1 MTDRREGAGG
11 MKRIAVVTS
20 GGDAPGMNA
29 AVRALV
35 RTAAAEQV
43 EVLGVRDGFAGL
55 LASRFELLDSRSVAG
70 ILMRGGTFLGSTRFP
85 QFHERAT
92 QEEAIAR
99 LGDAGVEGLVVVGG
113 NGSQQGT
120 LALHRLDF
128 PAVGIASTIDND
140 LALTETTI
148 GVDTALNTAVE
159 CIDRLK
165 DTATSH
171 QRAFLVEVMGRN
183 SGYLAMMAAIA
194 SGAELAMVP
203 ERPVDLEVVA
213 EDVRANYARG
223 KRHYIVVVAEG
234 AHPGARDLADYLSS
248 HPSGFEARL
257 SVLGHVQRGG
267 SPTVRDRVLASRFGA
282 GATRALLA
290 GRTGVIVGL
299 VEGLLTEIPLEDA
312 LVPCNKVTPE
322 MLALADVL
330 AR

>member
-1 MTDRREGAGG
+1 MR
-11 MKRIAVVTS
+11 RIAVVTS

-29 AVRALV
+29 AVRAVV
-35 RTAAAEQV
+35 RAAAAEQI
-43 EVLGVRDGFAGL
+43 EVVGIRDGFTGL
-55 LASRFELLDSRSVAG
+55 LASRFQPLDSGAVAG
-70 ILMRGGTFLGSTRFP
+70 ILLRGGTILGSTRFP
-85 QFHERAT
+85 QFRERAT
-92 QEEAIAR
+92 QEQAAER
-99 LGDAGVEGLVVVGG
+99 LRDAGVEGIAVIGG

-120 LALHRLDF
+120 LALSRLGF

-140 LALTETTI
+140 LAVTEATI

-171 QRAFLVEVMGRN
+171 QRAFLVEVMGRD
-183 SGYLAMMAAIA
+183 SGYLAVMAAIA

-213 EDVRANYARG
+213 EDIRATYARG

-234 AHPGARDLADYLSS
+234 AHPGAHDLADYLSS

-267 SPTVRDRVLASRFGA
+267 APTARDRVLASRFGA
-282 GATRALLA
+282 GALRALAAGRSGVVVGLA
-290 GRTGVIVGL
+290 GGDL
-299 VEGLLTEIPLEDA
+299 AEIPLEEA
-312 LVPCNKVTPE
+312 LAPCNKVTEE

>member
-1 MTDRREGAGG
+1 MTGG
-11 MKRIAVVTS
+11 MRRIAVVTS
-20 GGDAPGMNA
+20 GGDAPGMSA

-35 RTAAAEQV
+35 RAAAAEQV
-43 EVLGVRDGFAGL
+43 EVLGIRDGFAGL
-55 LASRFELLDSRSVAG
+55 LADRFEPLDSRSVAG
-70 ILMRGGTFLGSTRFP
+70 ILLRGGTILGSTRFP

-92 QEEAIAR
+92 QEEAVTR
-99 LGDAGVEGLVVVGG
+99 LHKAGVEGLAVIGG

-120 LALHRLDF
+120 LALHQLGF
-128 PAVGIASTIDND
+128 AAVGIASTIDND
-140 LALTETTI
+140 LAVTEATI

-194 SGAELAMVP
+194 AGAELAMVP

-213 EDVRANYARG
+213 EDVRATYARG
-223 KRHYIVVVAEG
+223 KRHYIVVIAEG

-257 SVLGHVQRGG
+257 SVLGHLQRGG
-267 SPTVRDRVLASRFGA
+267 TPTVRDRVLASRCGA
-282 GATRALLA
+282 GAVRALLA
-290 GRTGVIVGL
+290 GHSGVVVGL
-299 VEGLLTEIPLEDA
+299 AEGLLAEIPLADA
-312 LVPCNKVTPE
+312 LTPCNKVTPE

>member
-1 MTDRREGAGG
+1 MR
-11 MKRIAVVTS
+11 RIAVVTS

-29 AVRALV
+29 AVRAVV
-35 RTAAAEQV
+35 RAAAAEQI
-43 EVLGVRDGFAGL
+43 EVVGIRDGFTGVLAG
-55 LASRFELLDSRSVAG
+55 RFAPLDSRAVAG
-70 ILMRGGTFLGSTRFP
+70 ILVRGGTILGTTRFP
-85 QFHERAT
+85 QFRERAT
-92 QEEAIAR
+92 QEQAAAR
-99 LGDAGVEGLVVVGG
+99 LLEAGIEGIVVIGG

-120 LALHRLDF
+120 LALHKLGF
-128 PAVGIASTIDND
+128 PAVGVASTIDND
-140 LALTETTI
+140 LAVTEATI

-171 QRAFLVEVMGRN
+171 QRAFLVEVMGRD
-183 SGYLAMMAAIA
+183 SGYLAVMAAIA
-194 SGAELAMVP
+194 TGAELAMVP

-213 EDVRANYARG
+213 EDIRATYAKG

-234 AHPGARDLADYLSS
+234 ARPGARDLADYLSS

-267 SPTVRDRVLASRFGA
+267 TPTARDRVLASRFGA
-282 GATRALLA
+282 GALRALAAGRSGVVVGLA
-290 GRTGVIVGL
+290 GGEL
-299 VEGLLTEIPLEDA
+299 AEIPLEDA
-312 LVPCNKVTPE
+312 LASCNKVTEE

>member
-1 MTDRREGAGG
+1 

-35 RTAAAEQV
+35 RAADAEQV
-43 EVLGVRDGFAGL
+43 EVLGIRNGFSGL
-55 LASRFELLDSRSVAG
+55 VQGLFDPLDTRAVAG
-70 ILMRGGTFLGSTRFP
+70 ILQRGGTILGSTRFP
-85 QFHERAT
+85 QFRERGV
-92 QEEAIAR
+92 QEAAVAR
-99 LGDAGVEGLVVVGG
+99 LSDAGIEGLVVIGG

-120 LALHRLDF
+120 LALHRLGF

-140 LALTETTI
+140 LAVTETTI

-183 SGYLAMMAAIA
+183 SGYLAIMAAVA

-203 ERPVDLEVVA
+203 ERPADLEVVA
-213 EDVRANYARG
+213 EDVRATYARG
-223 KRHYIVVVAEG
+223 KRHYIVVIAEG
-234 AHPGARDLADYLSS
+234 AHPGTRDLAEYLSS
-248 HPSGFEARL
+248 HPSGFDARL

-267 SPTVRDRVLASRFGA
+267 SPTARDRVLASRFGL
-282 GATRALLA
+282 GALRALFA
-290 GRTGVIVGL
+290 GRSGVVIGRVRGL
-299 VEGLLTEIPLEDA
+299 TADIPLEDA

-322 MLALADVL
+322 MLALVDVL

>member
-1 MTDRREGAGG
+1 

-43 EVLGVRDGFAGL
+43 EVLGIHDGFAGL
-55 LASRFELLDSRSVAG
+55 LADRFEPLDSHSVAG
-70 ILMRGGTFLGSTRFP
+70 ILQRGGTILGSTRFP
-85 QFHERAT
+85 QFRERSI
-92 QEEAIAR
+92 QEEAVAR
-99 LGDAGVEGLVVVGG
+99 LKNAGVDGLVVIGG

-120 LALHRLDF
+120 KALHQMGF

-140 LALTETTI
+140 LAVTEATI
-148 GVDTALNTAVE
+148 GVDTALNTALE

-194 SGAELAMVP
+194 AGAELAMVP

-213 EDVRANYARG
+213 EDVRASYAHG

-234 AHPGARDLADYLSS
+234 AHPGAQDLAEYLDS

-267 SPTVRDRVLASRFGA
+267 SPTARDRVLASRFGA
-282 GATRALLA
+282 GAVRALLS
-290 GRTGVIVGL
+290 GHSGIVIGL
-299 VEGLLTEIPLEDA
+299 MEGLLAEISLNDA

>member
-1 MTDRREGAGG
+1 MRQ
-11 MKRIAVVTS
+11 IAVVTS

-35 RTAAAEQV
+35 RAAAAEQI
-43 EVLGVRDGFAGL
+43 EVVGIRDGFTGL
-55 LASRFELLDSRSVAG
+55 LAGRFEPLDSRAVAG
-70 ILMRGGTFLGSTRFP
+70 ILLRGGTMLGSTRFP
-85 QFHERAT
+85 QFREGSI
-92 QEEAIAR
+92 QEQAADRLREAGIEGIA
-99 LGDAGVEGLVVVGG
+99 VIGG

-120 LALHRLDF
+120 LALHRLGF

-140 LALTETTI
+140 LAVTEATI

-171 QRAFLVEVMGRN
+171 QRAFLVEVMGRD

-194 SGAELAMVP
+194 TGAELAMVP

-213 EDVRANYARG
+213 EDIRATYARG

-234 AHPGARDLADYLSS
+234 ARPGARDLAGYLSS

-267 SPTVRDRVLASRFGA
+267 TPTARDRVLAGRFGA
-282 GATRALLA
+282 GALRALAAGRSGVVVGLA
-290 GRTGVIVGL
+290 GGEL
-299 VEGLLTEIPLEDA
+299 AEIPLEDA
-312 LVPCNKVTPE
+312 LAPCNKVTPE

>member
-1 MTDRREGAGG
+1 MR
-11 MKRIAVVTS
+11 RIAVVTS

-29 AVRALV
+29 AVRAVV
-35 RTAAAEQV
+35 RAAAAEQI
-43 EVLGVRDGFAGL
+43 EVVGIRDGFTGL
-55 LASRFELLDSRSVAG
+55 LASRFQPLDSGAVAG
-70 ILMRGGTFLGSTRFP
+70 ILLRGGTILGSTRFP
-85 QFHERAT
+85 QFRERAT
-92 QEEAIAR
+92 QEQAAER
-99 LGDAGVEGLVVVGG
+99 LRDAGVEGIAVIGG

-120 LALHRLDF
+120 LALSRLGF

-140 LALTETTI
+140 LAVTEATI

-171 QRAFLVEVMGRN
+171 QRAFLVEVMGRD
-183 SGYLAMMAAIA
+183 SGYLAVMAAIA

-213 EDVRANYARG
+213 EDVRATYARG

-234 AHPGARDLADYLSS
+234 AHPGAHDLADYLSS

-267 SPTVRDRVLASRFGA
+267 APTARDRVLASRFGA
-282 GATRALLA
+282 GALRALAAGRSGVVVGLA
-290 GRTGVIVGL
+290 GGDL
-299 VEGLLTEIPLEDA
+299 AEIPLEDA
-312 LVPCNKVTPE
+312 LAPCNKVTEE

>member
-1 MTDRREGAGG
+1 MR
-11 MKRIAVVTS
+11 RIAVVTS

-29 AVRALV
+29 AVRAVV
-35 RTAAAEQV
+35 RAASAEQI
-43 EVLGVRDGFAGL
+43 EVMGIRDGFTGL
-55 LASRFELLDSRSVAG
+55 LAGRFEPLDSRAVAG
-70 ILMRGGTFLGSTRFP
+70 ILLRGGTMLGSTRFP
-85 QFHERAT
+85 QFRERAI
-92 QEEAIAR
+92 QEQAAER
-99 LGDAGVEGLVVVGG
+99 LRAAGVEGIAVIGG

-120 LALHRLDF
+120 LALHRLGF
-128 PAVGIASTIDND
+128 PAVGVASTIDND
-140 LALTETTI
+140 LAVTEATI

-171 QRAFLVEVMGRN
+171 QRAFLVEVMGRD
-183 SGYLAMMAAIA
+183 SGYLAVMAAIA
-194 SGAELAMVP
+194 TGAELAMVP

-213 EDVRANYARG
+213 EDIRATYAKG

-234 AHPGARDLADYLSS
+234 ARPGARDLADYLSS

-267 SPTVRDRVLASRFGA
+267 TPTARDRVLASRFGA
-282 GATRALLA
+282 GALRALAA
-290 GRTGVIVGL
+290 GRSGVVVGL
-299 VEGLLTEIPLEDA
+299 ADGDLAEIPLEDA
-312 LVPCNKVTPE
+312 LAPCNKVTAE

>member
-1 MTDRREGAGG
+1 MR
-11 MKRIAVVTS
+11 RIAVITS

-35 RTAAAEQV
+35 RAAAAEQI
-43 EVLGVRDGFAGL
+43 EVVGIRDGFTGL
-55 LASRFELLDSRSVAG
+55 LASRFQPLDSGAVAG
-70 ILMRGGTFLGSTRFP
+70 ILLRGGTILGSTRFP
-85 QFHERAT
+85 QFRERAT
-92 QEEAIAR
+92 QEQAAER
-99 LGDAGVEGLVVVGG
+99 LRDAGVEGIAVIGG

-120 LALHRLDF
+120 LALSRLGF

-140 LALTETTI
+140 LAVTEATI

-171 QRAFLVEVMGRN
+171 QRAFLVEVMGRD
-183 SGYLAMMAAIA
+183 SGYLAVMAAIA

-213 EDVRANYARG
+213 EDIRATYARG

-234 AHPGARDLADYLSS
+234 AHPGAHDLADYLSS

-267 SPTVRDRVLASRFGA
+267 APTARDRVLASRFGA
-282 GATRALLA
+282 GALRALAAGRSGVVVGLA
-290 GRTGVIVGL
+290 GGDL
-299 VEGLLTEIPLEDA
+299 AEIPLEEA
-312 LVPCNKVTPE
+312 LAPCNKVTEE

>member
-1 MTDRREGAGG
+1 MQ
-11 MKRIAVVTS
+11 RIAVVTS

-35 RTAAAEQV
+35 RAAAAEQI
-43 EVLGVRDGFAGL
+43 EVVGIRDGFTGL
-55 LASRFELLDSRSVAG
+55 LAGRFEPLDSRAVAG
-70 ILMRGGTFLGSTRFP
+70 ILLRGGTILGSTRFP
-85 QFHERAT
+85 QFRERAT
-92 QEEAIAR
+92 QKQAAAR
-99 LGDAGVEGLVVVGG
+99 LRDAGIEGIAVIGG

-120 LALHRLDF
+120 LALHRLGF

-140 LALTETTI
+140 LAVTEATI

-171 QRAFLVEVMGRN
+171 QRAFLVEVMGGD

-194 SGAELAMVP
+194 TGAELAMVP

-213 EDVRANYARG
+213 EDIRATYARG

-234 AHPGARDLADYLSS
+234 ARPGARDLADYLSS

-267 SPTVRDRVLASRFGA
+267 TPTARDRVLAGRFGA
-282 GATRALLA
+282 GALRALAAGRSGVVVGLA
-290 GRTGVIVGL
+290 GGEL
-299 VEGLLTEIPLEDA
+299 AEIPLEDA
-312 LVPCNKVTPE
+312 LAPCNKVTPE

>member
-1 MTDRREGAGG
+1 

-35 RTAAAEQV
+35 RAATAEQI
-43 EVLGVRDGFAGL
+43 EVLGVRNGFSGLVAGD
-55 LASRFELLDSRSVAG
+55 FDLLDTRAVAG
-70 ILMRGGTFLGSTRFP
+70 IMQRGGTILGSTRYRKFS
-85 QFHERAT
+85 ERAT

-99 LGDAGVEGLVVVGG
+99 LADVGVDGLAVVGG

-120 LALHRLDF
+120 QALHRLGF

-140 LALTETTI
+140 LAVTETTI

-171 QRAFLVEVMGRN
+171 QRAFLVEVMGRD
-183 SGYLAMMAAIA
+183 SGYLAIMAAIA

-213 EDVRANYARG
+213 EDVRATYARG
-223 KRHYIVVVAEG
+223 KRHYIVIIAEG
-234 AHPGARDLADYLSS
+234 AHPGARDLADYLGS
-248 HPSGFEARL
+248 HPSGFDARL

-267 SPTVRDRVLASRFGA
+267 SPTVRDRVLASQFGA
-282 GATRALLA
+282 GAVRALA
-290 GRTGVIVGL
+290 GGRSGVVIGL
-299 VEGLLTEIPLEDA
+299 VGGALTEIPLADA
-312 LVPCNKVTPE
+312 LVPCNKVTPDL
-322 MLALADVL
+322 LALAGVL
-330 AR
+330 AC

>member
-1 MTDRREGAGG
+1 MR
-11 MKRIAVVTS
+11 RIAVVTS

-35 RTAAAEQV
+35 RAAAAEQI
-43 EVLGVRDGFAGL
+43 EVVGIRDGFTGL
-55 LASRFELLDSRSVAG
+55 LAGRFEPLDSRAVAG
-70 ILMRGGTFLGSTRFP
+70 ILVRGGTILGTTRFP
-85 QFHERAT
+85 QFRERAT
-92 QEEAIAR
+92 QEQAAAR
-99 LGDAGVEGLVVVGG
+99 LLEAGIEGIVVIGG

-120 LALHRLDF
+120 LALHKLGF
-128 PAVGIASTIDND
+128 PAVGVASTIDND
-140 LALTETTI
+140 LAVTEATI

-171 QRAFLVEVMGRN
+171 QRAFLVEVMGRD
-183 SGYLAMMAAIA
+183 SGYLAVMAAIA
-194 SGAELAMVP
+194 TGAELAMVP

-213 EDVRANYARG
+213 EDIRATYAKG

-234 AHPGARDLADYLSS
+234 ARPGARDLADYLSS

-267 SPTVRDRVLASRFGA
+267 TPTARDRVLASRFGA
-282 GATRALLA
+282 GALRALAAGRSGVVVGLA
-290 GRTGVIVGL
+290 GGEL
-299 VEGLLTEIPLEDA
+299 AEIPLEDA
-312 LVPCNKVTPE
+312 LASCNKVTEE

>member
-1 MTDRREGAGG
+1 MR
-11 MKRIAVVTS
+11 RIAVVTS

-29 AVRALV
+29 AVRAVV
-35 RTAAAEQV
+35 RAAAAEQI
-43 EVLGVRDGFAGL
+43 EVVGIRDGFTGL
-55 LASRFELLDSRSVAG
+55 LASRFQPLDSGAVAG
-70 ILMRGGTFLGSTRFP
+70 ILLRGGTILGSTRFP
-85 QFHERAT
+85 QFRERAT
-92 QEEAIAR
+92 QEQAAER
-99 LGDAGVEGLVVVGG
+99 LRDAGVEGIAVIGG

-120 LALHRLDF
+120 LALSRLGF

-140 LALTETTI
+140 LAVTEATI

-171 QRAFLVEVMGRN
+171 QRAFLVEVMGRD
-183 SGYLAMMAAIA
+183 SGYLAVMAAIA

-213 EDVRANYARG
+213 EDVRATYARG

-234 AHPGARDLADYLSS
+234 AHPGAHDLADYLSS

-267 SPTVRDRVLASRFGA
+267 APTARDRVLASRFGA
-282 GATRALLA
+282 GALRALAA
-290 GRTGVIVGL
+290 GRSGVVVGL
-299 VEGLLTEIPLEDA
+299 ADGELAEIPLEDA
-312 LVPCNKVTPE
+312 LAPCNKVTEE

>member
-1 MTDRREGAGG
+1 MR
-11 MKRIAVVTS
+11 RIAVVTS

-35 RTAAAEQV
+35 RAAAAEQI
-43 EVLGVRDGFAGL
+43 EVVGIRDGFTGL
-55 LASRFELLDSRSVAG
+55 LASRFQPLDSGAVAG
-70 ILMRGGTFLGSTRFP
+70 ILLRGGTILGSTRFP
-85 QFHERAT
+85 QFRERAT
-92 QEEAIAR
+92 QEQAAER
-99 LGDAGVEGLVVVGG
+99 LRDAGVEGIAVIGG

-120 LALHRLDF
+120 LALSRLGF

-140 LALTETTI
+140 LAVTEATI

-171 QRAFLVEVMGRN
+171 QRAFLVEVMGRD
-183 SGYLAMMAAIA
+183 SGYLAVMAAIA

-213 EDVRANYARG
+213 EDIRATYARG

-234 AHPGARDLADYLSS
+234 AHPGAHDLADYLSS

-267 SPTVRDRVLASRFGA
+267 APTARDRVLASRFGA
-282 GATRALLA
+282 GALRALAAGRSGVVVGLA
-290 GRTGVIVGL
+290 GGDL
-299 VEGLLTEIPLEDA
+299 AEIPLEDA
-312 LVPCNKVTPE
+312 LAPCNKVTEE

>member
-1 MTDRREGAGG
+1 MR
-11 MKRIAVVTS
+11 RIAVITS

-35 RTAAAEQV
+35 RAAAAEQI
-43 EVLGVRDGFAGL
+43 EVVGIRDGFTGL
-55 LASRFELLDSRSVAG
+55 LASRFQPLDSGAVAG
-70 ILMRGGTFLGSTRFP
+70 ILLRGGTILGSTRFP
-85 QFHERAT
+85 QFRERAT
-92 QEEAIAR
+92 QEQAAER
-99 LGDAGVEGLVVVGG
+99 LRDAGVEGIAVIGG

-120 LALHRLDF
+120 LALSRLGF

-140 LALTETTI
+140 LAVTEATI

-159 CIDRLK
+159 CIDWLK

-171 QRAFLVEVMGRN
+171 QRAFLVEVMGRD
-183 SGYLAMMAAIA
+183 SGYLAVMAAIA

-213 EDVRANYARG
+213 EDIRATYARG

-234 AHPGARDLADYLSS
+234 AHPGAHDLADYLSS

-267 SPTVRDRVLASRFGA
+267 APTARDRVLASRFGA
-282 GATRALLA
+282 GALRALAAGRSGVVVGLA
-290 GRTGVIVGL
+290 GGDL
-299 VEGLLTEIPLEDA
+299 AEIPLEEA
-312 LVPCNKVTPE
+312 LAPCNKVTEE

>member
-1 MTDRREGAGG
+1 MR
-11 MKRIAVVTS
+11 RIAVVTS

-35 RTAAAEQV
+35 RAAAAEQI
-43 EVLGVRDGFAGL
+43 EVVGIRDGFTGL
-55 LASRFELLDSRSVAG
+55 LASRFQPLDSGAVAG
-70 ILMRGGTFLGSTRFP
+70 ILLRGGTILGSTRFP
-85 QFHERAT
+85 QFRERAT
-92 QEEAIAR
+92 QEQAAER
-99 LGDAGVEGLVVVGG
+99 LRDAGVEGIAVIGG

-120 LALHRLDF
+120 LALSRLGF

-140 LALTETTI
+140 LAVTEATI

-171 QRAFLVEVMGRN
+171 QRAFLVEVMGRD
-183 SGYLAMMAAIA
+183 SGYLAVMAAIA

-213 EDVRANYARG
+213 EDVRATYARG

-234 AHPGARDLADYLSS
+234 AHPGAHDLADYLSS

-267 SPTVRDRVLASRFGA
+267 APTARDRVLASRFGA
-282 GATRALLA
+282 GALRALAAGRSGVVVGLA
-290 GRTGVIVGL
+290 GGDL
-299 VEGLLTEIPLEDA
+299 AEIPLEEA
-312 LVPCNKVTPE
+312 LAPCNKVTEE

>member
-1 MTDRREGAGG
+1 MR
-11 MKRIAVVTS
+11 RIAVVTS

-35 RTAAAEQV
+35 RAAAAEQI
-43 EVLGVRDGFAGL
+43 EVVGVRDGFTGL
-55 LASRFELLDSRSVAG
+55 LAGRFEPLDSRAVAG
-70 ILMRGGTFLGSTRFP
+70 ILLRGGTMLGSTRFP
-85 QFHERAT
+85 QFRERAI
-92 QEEAIAR
+92 QEQATER
-99 LGDAGVEGLVVVGG
+99 LRDAGLEGIAVIGG

-120 LALHRLDF
+120 LALHRLGF
-128 PAVGIASTIDND
+128 PAVGVASTIDND
-140 LALTETTI
+140 LAVTEATI

-171 QRAFLVEVMGRN
+171 QRAFLVEVMGRD
-183 SGYLAMMAAIA
+183 SGYLAVMAAIA
-194 SGAELAMVP
+194 TGAELAMVP

-213 EDVRANYARG
+213 EDIRATYAHG

-234 AHPGARDLADYLSS
+234 ARPGARDLAGYLSS

-267 SPTVRDRVLASRFGA
+267 TPTARDRVLASRFGA
-282 GATRALLA
+282 GALRALAAGRSGVVVGLA
-290 GRTGVIVGL
+290 GGEL
-299 VEGLLTEIPLEDA
+299 AEIPLEDA
-312 LVPCNKVTPE
+312 LAPCNKVTEE

>member
-1 MTDRREGAGG
+1 MR
-11 MKRIAVVTS
+11 RIAVITS

-29 AVRALV
+29 AVRAVV
-35 RTAAAEQV
+35 RAAAAEQI
-43 EVLGVRDGFAGL
+43 EVVGIRDGFTGL
-55 LASRFELLDSRSVAG
+55 LASRFQPLDSGAVAG
-70 ILMRGGTFLGSTRFP
+70 ILLRGGTILGSTRFP
-85 QFHERAT
+85 QFRERAT
-92 QEEAIAR
+92 QEQAAER
-99 LGDAGVEGLVVVGG
+99 LRDAGVEGIAVIGG

-120 LALHRLDF
+120 LALSRLGF

-140 LALTETTI
+140 LAVTEATI

-171 QRAFLVEVMGRN
+171 QRAFLVEVMGRD
-183 SGYLAMMAAIA
+183 SGYLAVMAAIA
-194 SGAELAMVP
+194 TGAELAMVP

-213 EDVRANYARG
+213 EDVRATYARG

-234 AHPGARDLADYLSS
+234 AHPGAHDLADYLSS

-267 SPTVRDRVLASRFGA
+267 APTARDRVLASRFGA
-282 GATRALLA
+282 GALRALAAGRSGVVVGLA
-290 GRTGVIVGL
+290 GGDL
-299 VEGLLTEIPLEDA
+299 AEIPLEEA
-312 LVPCNKVTPE
+312 LAPCNKVTEE

>member
-1 MTDRREGAGG
+1 MR
-11 MKRIAVVTS
+11 RIAVVTS

-35 RTAAAEQV
+35 RAAAAEQI
-43 EVLGVRDGFAGL
+43 EVVGIRDGFTGL
-55 LASRFELLDSRSVAG
+55 LAGRFQPLDSGAVAG
-70 ILMRGGTFLGSTRFP
+70 ILLRGGTILGSTRFP
-85 QFHERAT
+85 QFRERAT
-92 QEEAIAR
+92 QEQAAER
-99 LGDAGVEGLVVVGG
+99 LRDAGVEGIAVIGG

-120 LALHRLDF
+120 LALSRLGF

-140 LALTETTI
+140 LAVTEATI

-171 QRAFLVEVMGRN
+171 QRAFLIEVMGRD
-183 SGYLAMMAAIA
+183 SGYLAVMAAIA

-213 EDVRANYARG
+213 EDIRATYARG

-234 AHPGARDLADYLSS
+234 AHPGAHDLADYLSS

-267 SPTVRDRVLASRFGA
+267 APTARDRVLASRFGA
-282 GATRALLA
+282 GALRALAAGRSGVVVGLA
-290 GRTGVIVGL
+290 GGDL
-299 VEGLLTEIPLEDA
+299 AEIPLEDA
-312 LVPCNKVTPE
+312 LAPCNKVTEE

>member
-1 MTDRREGAGG
+1 M

-29 AVRALV
+29 ALRALV
-35 RTAAAEQV
+35 RAAAAEQV
-43 EVLGVRDGFAGL
+43 EVLGISGGFTGL
-55 LASRFELLDSRSVAG
+55 LAGHFEPLDSRAVAG
-70 ILMRGGTFLGSTRFP
+70 ILQRGGTILGSTRYP
-85 QFHERAT
+85 QFRERAT
-92 QEEAIAR
+92 QEEAVVR
-99 LGDAGVEGLVVVGG
+99 LTDAGIEGLAVIGG

-120 LALHRLDF
+120 LALHRLGF

-140 LALTETTI
+140 LAVTETTI
-148 GVDTALNTAVE
+148 GVDTALNTAVG

-194 SGAELAMVP
+194 AGAELAMVP

-213 EDVRANYARG
+213 EDVRATYARG
-223 KRHYIVVVAEG
+223 KRHYIVVIAEG
-234 AHPGARDLADYLSS
+234 AHPGAQDLADYLSS

-257 SVLGHVQRGG
+257 SVLGHLQRGG
-267 SPTVRDRVLASRFGA
+267 TPTVRDRVLASHFGA
-282 GATRALLA
+282 GALRALLA
-290 GRTGVIVGL
+290 GKSGVVVGL
-299 VEGLLTEIPLEDA
+299 AQGILAEIPLEDA
-312 LVPCNKVTPE
+312 LAPCNKVTPE
-322 MLALADVL
+322 MLALAEVL

>member
-1 MTDRREGAGG
+1 

-35 RTAAAEQV
+35 RAAAAEQV
-43 EVLGVRDGFAGL
+43 EVLGIQNGFAGL
-55 LASRFELLDSRSVAG
+55 VKSRFESLDSRAVGG
-70 ILMRGGTFLGSTRFP
+70 ILQRGGTILGSTRFP
-85 QFHERAT
+85 QFYERAT
-92 QEEAIAR
+92 QEAAIAC
-99 LGDAGVEGLVVVGG
+99 LKNAGVEGLVVIGG

-120 LALHRLDF
+120 LALSQLGF
-128 PAVGIASTIDND
+128 PAVGVASTIDND
-140 LALTETTI
+140 LAVTETTI

-183 SGYLAMMAAIA
+183 SGYLAIVAAVA

-203 ERPVDLEVVA
+203 ERPMDLEVVA
-213 EDVRANYARG
+213 EDVRVTYARG

-234 AHPGARDLADYLSS
+234 AHPGARELADYLSS
-248 HPSGFEARL
+248 HPSGFDARL

-267 SPTVRDRVLASRFGA
+267 SPTVADRVLASRFGA
-282 GATRALLA
+282 GAMHALLA
-290 GRTGVIVGL
+290 GRSGIVIGL
-299 VEGLLTEIPLEDA
+299 AQGKITEIPLEDA
-312 LVPCNKVTPE
+312 LAPCNKVTPE
-322 MLALADVL
+322 MLSLAEALA
-330 AR
+330 R

>member
-1 MTDRREGAGG
+1 MR
-11 MKRIAVVTS
+11 RIAVVTS

-35 RTAAAEQV
+35 RAAAAEQI
-43 EVLGVRDGFAGL
+43 EVVGIRDGFTGL
-55 LASRFELLDSRSVAG
+55 LASRFQPLDSGAVAG
-70 ILMRGGTFLGSTRFP
+70 ILLRGGTILGSTRFP
-85 QFHERAT
+85 QFRERAT
-92 QEEAIAR
+92 QEQAAER
-99 LGDAGVEGLVVVGG
+99 LRDAGVEGIAVIGG

-120 LALHRLDF
+120 LALSRLGF

-140 LALTETTI
+140 LAVTEATI

-171 QRAFLVEVMGRN
+171 QRAFLVEVMGRD
-183 SGYLAMMAAIA
+183 SGYLAVMAAIA

-213 EDVRANYARG
+213 EDIRATYARG

-234 AHPGARDLADYLSS
+234 AHPGAHDLADYLSS

-267 SPTVRDRVLASRFGA
+267 APTARDRVLASRVGA
-282 GATRALLA
+282 GALRALAAGRSGVVVGLA
-290 GRTGVIVGL
+290 GGEL
-299 VEGLLTEIPLEDA
+299 AEIPLEDA
-312 LVPCNKVTPE
+312 LAPCNKVTEE

>member
-1 MTDRREGAGG
+1 MR
-11 MKRIAVVTS
+11 RIAVVTS

-35 RTAAAEQV
+35 RAAAAEQI
-43 EVLGVRDGFAGL
+43 EVVGIRDGFTGL
-55 LASRFELLDSRSVAG
+55 LASRFQPLDSGAVAG
-70 ILMRGGTFLGSTRFP
+70 ILLRGGTILGSTRFP
-85 QFHERAT
+85 QFRERAT
-92 QEEAIAR
+92 QEQAAER
-99 LGDAGVEGLVVVGG
+99 LRDAGVEGIAVIGG

-120 LALHRLDF
+120 LALSRLGF

-140 LALTETTI
+140 LAVTEATI

-171 QRAFLVEVMGRN
+171 QRAFLIEVMGRD
-183 SGYLAMMAAIA
+183 SGYLAVMAAIA

-213 EDVRANYARG
+213 EDIRATYARG

-234 AHPGARDLADYLSS
+234 AHPGAHDLADYLSS

-267 SPTVRDRVLASRFGA
+267 APTARDRVLASRFGA
-282 GATRALLA
+282 GALRALAAGRSGVVVWLA
-290 GRTGVIVGL
+290 GGDL
-299 VEGLLTEIPLEDA
+299 AEIPLEEA
-312 LVPCNKVTPE
+312 LAPCNKVTEE

>member
-1 MTDRREGAGG
+1 MR
-11 MKRIAVVTS
+11 RIAVITS

-35 RTAAAEQV
+35 RAAAAEQI
-43 EVLGVRDGFAGL
+43 EVVGIRDGFTGL
-55 LASRFELLDSRSVAG
+55 LASRFQPLDSGAVAG
-70 ILMRGGTFLGSTRFP
+70 ILLRGGTILGSTRFP
-85 QFHERAT
+85 QFRERAT
-92 QEEAIAR
+92 QEQAAER
-99 LGDAGVEGLVVVGG
+99 LRDAGVEGIAVIGG

-120 LALHRLDF
+120 LALSRLGF

-140 LALTETTI
+140 LAVTEATI

-171 QRAFLVEVMGRN
+171 QRAFLVEVMGRD
-183 SGYLAMMAAIA
+183 SGYLAVMAAIA

-213 EDVRANYARG
+213 EDIRATYARG

-234 AHPGARDLADYLSS
+234 AHPGAHDLADYLSS

-267 SPTVRDRVLASRFGA
+267 APTARDRVLASRFGA
-282 GATRALLA
+282 GALRALAA
-290 GRTGVIVGL
+290 GRSGVVVGL
-299 VEGLLTEIPLEDA
+299 AEGKLAEIPLEEA
-312 LVPCNKVTPE
+312 LAPCNKVTEE

>member
-1 MTDRREGAGG
+1 MR
-11 MKRIAVVTS
+11 RIAVITS

-29 AVRALV
+29 AVRAVV
-35 RTAAAEQV
+35 RAAAAEQI
-43 EVLGVRDGFAGL
+43 EVVGIRDGFTGL
-55 LASRFELLDSRSVAG
+55 LASRFQPLDSGAVAG
-70 ILMRGGTFLGSTRFP
+70 ILLRGGTILGSTRFP
-85 QFHERAT
+85 QFRERAT
-92 QEEAIAR
+92 QEQAAER
-99 LGDAGVEGLVVVGG
+99 LRDAGVEGIAVIGG

-120 LALHRLDF
+120 LALSRLGF

-140 LALTETTI
+140 LAVTEATI

-171 QRAFLVEVMGRN
+171 QRAFLVEVMGRD
-183 SGYLAMMAAIA
+183 SGYLAVMAAIA

-213 EDVRANYARG
+213 EDIRATYARG

-234 AHPGARDLADYLSS
+234 AHPGAHDLADYLSS

-267 SPTVRDRVLASRFGA
+267 APTARDRVLASRFGA
-282 GATRALLA
+282 GALRALAAGRSGVVVGLA
-290 GRTGVIVGL
+290 GGDL
-299 VEGLLTEIPLEDA
+299 AEIPLEEA
-312 LVPCNKVTPE
+312 LAPCNKVTPE